1 MKAAVVSASGQ
12 EEPIYDN
19 FKEPVAGDEESIV
32 AVSVAALNHLTRSRA
47 AGTHYS
53 VTADFPFIAGV
64 DGIGRL
70 DDGRRVY
77 FMLPRT
83 PFGSMAEYSV
93 VKSSYCVPVPE
104 ELGDIT
110 AAAIANPGMSSW
122 VALQQRAGMKGGET
136 VLINGATGASGRLA
150 IQIAK
155 HLGAGKVIGTGR
167 NASTLRSLHSLG
179 ADATISL
186 LQPPSEFKEELDHH
200 LNGSGIDIVVDYLWG
215 SSAELLLDAVATLGG
230 NRTPTQ
236 YIQVGGMSGPTITLP
251 SSVLRSSTI
260 EIKGSGLKSVP
271 IHCFIDAI
279 DNLLRA
285 TVNTGFEISTQSIRL
300 ADVKE
305 AWSENSSKARTV
317 FTIGEAAGHVQQGA
331 AADPHSASLHAGG

>member
-1 MKAAVVSASGQ
+1 MKAAVLS
-12 EEPIYDN
+12 EPGKGPMYDD
-19 FKEPVAGDEESIV
+19 FKEPVAGEGESTI
-32 AVSVAALNHLTRSRA
+32 AVSAAALNHLARSRA

-53 VTADFPFIAGV
+53 VTSDFPFIAGV

-70 DDGRRVY
+70 DNGQRVY
-77 FMLPRT
+77 FMLPRA

-104 ELGDIT
+104 ELDDIT

-122 VALQQRAGMKGGET
+122 VALKERAGMKGGET

-150 IQIAK
+150 VQIAK
-155 HLGAGKVIGTGR
+155 YLDAEKIIGIGR
-167 NASTLRSLHSLG
+167 NASTMRSLHSLG

-186 LQPPSEFKEELDHH
+186 LQSPSEFKEELDRH

-215 SSAELLLDAVATLGG
+215 SSAELLLGAVATLGG

-251 SSVLRSSTI
+251 SAVLRSSTI

-271 IHCFIDAI
+271 THCFINAI
-279 DNLLRA
+279 DSLFRA
-285 TVNTGFEISTQSIRL
+285 TVSTKFEISTQSVRL
-300 ADVKE
+300 SDVKE
-305 AWSENSSKARTV
+305 AWSTNSSKARTV
-317 FTIGEAAGHVQQGA
+317 FTIGEAAGNAQQIA
-331 AADPHSASLHAGG
+331 APDRYSATLHSGR